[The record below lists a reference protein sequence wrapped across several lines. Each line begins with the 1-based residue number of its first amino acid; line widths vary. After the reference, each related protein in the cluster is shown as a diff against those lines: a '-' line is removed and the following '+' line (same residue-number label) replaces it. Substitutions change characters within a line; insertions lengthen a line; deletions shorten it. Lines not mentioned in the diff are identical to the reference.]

1 MRDHKAERII
11 TIVLA
16 VMLPAVVIGCRKPKQ
31 PQLPAKPPEVVKQE
45 FTGPQEGFP
54 PKVKGRTNVAASS
67 AQESNV
73 RLTDALAVQ
82 TRDAALQDQRV
93 RELLGSRFAY
103 IDTDEI
109 DTEKGQ
115 TANPNGPLATLVTFF
130 SYEKNVAVLVRMSGL
145 KVESA
150 TRKDGYQPP
159 EGREEIIEAIALAGR
174 DSNLR
179 DRLQGLTG
187 HAILTHTQA
196 GRSGYGHRIL
206 RVTFRN
212 GDEDVPRYFAN
223 VDLTDQ
229 KVLSA
234 GTVAQENK
242 ERKP

>member
-1 MRDHKAERII
+1 MRSQKAELIL
-11 TIVLA
+11 TTVLA
-16 VMLPAVVIGCRKPKQ
+16 VMFPAVVVGCRKTKQ
-31 PQLPAKPPEVVKQE
+31 PQLPAKPPQVVRQE

-54 PKVKGRTNVAASS
+54 PKVKGRTNVTAVAV
-67 AQESNV
+67 QESNL

-93 RELLGSRFAY
+93 RDLLGSRFVY

-109 DTEKGQ
+109 EPEKGQ
-115 TANPNGPLATLVTFF
+115 TLSGPLVTRVTFY
-130 SYEKNVAVLVRMSGL
+130 SYANNVAVLVRMNGL

-159 EGREEIIEAIALAGR
+159 QGRDEIKEAIALASR

-187 HAILTHTQA
+187 HAILTHIQE
-196 GRSGYGHRIL
+196 GRPGYGHRIL

-212 GDEDVPRYFAN
+212 GDEDAPRYFAN

-229 KVLSA
+229 KVL
-234 GTVAQENK
+234 
-242 ERKP
+242 